1 MNKLIIFL
9 SLIILLGCAPSV
21 QITKFGPLPDVPKIG
36 EIDVYTSTVSIQK
49 PYKEIALITVDDEG
63 HGRSETE
70 LLEILISKAKE
81 IGADGLIIL
90 GQDKQHEWST
100 FIAGTFYSSYKR
112 IVRGSAII
120 YVNP

>member
-1 MNKLIIFL
+1 MTKSIIFL
-9 SLIILLGCAPSV
+9 TLILLLGCAPTIR
-21 QITKFGPLPDVPKIG
+21 ITKFGQFPSEPKIG
-36 EIDVYTSTVSIQK
+36 EIDVYTSTASIAK

-63 HGRSETE
+63 HGRSEAE

-100 FIAGTFYSSYKR
+100 FIAGTFYASYKR

-120 YVNP
+120 YINP